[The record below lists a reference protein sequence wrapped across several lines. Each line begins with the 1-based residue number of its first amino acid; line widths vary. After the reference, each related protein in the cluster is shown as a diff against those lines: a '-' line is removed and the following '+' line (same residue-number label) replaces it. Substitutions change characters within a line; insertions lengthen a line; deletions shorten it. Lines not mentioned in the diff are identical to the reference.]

1 MVGRKLVGRTLA
13 RRQGEFFGALA
24 VMALFM
30 SPALGADDGPP
41 VSGSVQN
48 FIVFD
53 EPVPAPQVAFGLED
67 GSEATFSAFGDRVT
81 LVNFWATWCGPCIR
95 ELPSLQALHEELGG
109 ETFAVALFSQDREGW
124 ERVNPFLRKLKISE
138 PESYLDS
145 KLKLAQ
151 AMGVRGLPVTALM
164 DGEGNIVGQ
173 VSGPAEWD
181 TEEALALVQ
190 YYIDADEERRA
201 GS

>member
-1 MVGRKLVGRTLA
+1 
-13 RRQGEFFGALA
+13 
-24 VMALFM
+24 MALLV
-30 SPALGADDGPP
+30 SPALGAEDGPP

-67 GSEATFSAFGDRVT
+67 GSEATFSEFGDRVT
-81 LVNFWATWCGPCIR
+81 LLNFWATWCGPCIR
-95 ELPSLQALHEELGG
+95 ELPSLQALQEEFGG
-109 ETFAVALFSQDREGW
+109 ETFAVALFSQDRGGW
-124 ERVNPFLRKLKISE
+124 DQVIPFLRKLKISG

-173 VSGPAEWD
+173 VVGPAEWD
-181 TEEALALVQ
+181 TEEAFELVQ
-190 YYIDADEERRA
+190 YYIDADAERRA